1 MSCER
6 DPEMADG
13 VGCINPEILKMGTEL
28 GELWANERIKKLVL
42 IDAARVE
49 PEVERWRRI
58 WTRHCG
64 CDEDDPE
71 TEAVIAIAK
80 TVFKS
85 RMTRLLRA
93 AMQGDLLLPA
103 SRLH

>member
-1 MSCER
+1 MTCECG
-6 DPEMADG
+6 PEVADG
-13 VGCINPEILKMGTEL
+13 VGCIDPEILKMGAEL
-28 GELWANERIKKLVL
+28 GELWANARIKKLVL

-64 CDEDDPE
+64 CDADDPE

-80 TVFKS
+80 TAFKS
-85 RMTRLLRA
+85 RMTRLLLA
-93 AMQGDLLLPA
+93 AMQGDLLLPGN
-103 SRLH
+103 RLH